1 MPQSNE
7 FTVLATADPHATRG
21 AALTA
26 CLRDLFPETIAED
39 GGIDFDKLRT
49 LLSQGTEDDGAPER
63 YALTWAGKHAA
74 LTAIRQPT
82 TATLIPVPKASID
95 WETTRNVFIEGE
107 NLEVLKLLFK
117 PYFGRVKMIYIDPP
131 YNTGSDF
138 IYPDDF
144 SDPLGRYLEL
154 TGQRDSAGNW
164 LTSNP
169 ETGGRYHSA
178 WLTML
183 YPRLFLARQLLRDD
197 GFICVSI
204 GEEELANLRLLMNE
218 IFGEPNYR
226 NTLLVR
232 RYNKNLSRQFMDR
245 GLTSLSVGAEYVLV
259 YSRSQS
265 ATMNPVF
272 RPASEQRRTQ
282 GYWKGFWNSAD
293 RPTMRYPLLGV
304 QPETGQWKWK
314 TEVAFE
320 AVRNYEEYARDYAD
334 QMSLEDYW
342 EQTGKRKK
350 FIRRNPQ
357 GKGKNQ
363 GVEHWVAPSEGI
375 LRSSDWTDIL
385 ASQTLASLGLEF
397 DNPKNVELLKQLT
410 LMCAGADDLILDF
423 FAGSGTTAHA
433 VLELNRQDGGAR
445 QFIAVQLPEP
455 LPNPAEGQRTI
466 ADIALARVRRVI
478 EKLSAQ
484 TQEGDL
490 GFKVYRLAPSQL
502 RQTTA
507 FEAASPEEYAM
518 QLETTLEPLPPGYD
532 TASVIAEVALKDAGF
547 TLNYTTE
554 VLSLPNQTVYK
565 VTDVERGQAFYISLD
580 AQVRLAALPLSPD
593 DLFVC
598 RATAVDDETAA
609 NLALRCT
616 LHFI

>member
-1 MPQSNE
+1 MTPSE
-7 FTVLATADPHATRG
+7 LVALATANPHAMRV

-26 CLRDLFPETIAED
+26 YLRDLFPETVAED
-39 GGIDFDKLRT
+39 GGIDFDKLRA
-49 LLSQGTEDDGAPER
+49 LLDQGAEDEGAPER
-63 YALTWAGKHAA
+63 YALTWAGKRAA
-74 LTAIRQPT
+74 LAAIRQPS
-82 TATLIPVPKASID
+82 TATLVPVPEASIA
-95 WETTRNVFIEGE
+95 WETTRNVFIAGE

-117 PYFGRVKMIYIDPP
+117 PYFGRVNMIYIDPP

-226 NTLLVR
+226 NTILVR

-259 YSRSQS
+259 YSRSQA

-282 GYWKGFWNSAD
+282 GYWKGFWNAAD

-314 TEVAFE
+314 ADVAFE

-334 QMSLEDYW
+334 RMSLEDYW
-342 EQTGKRKK
+342 EQTGKRKR

-357 GKGKNQ
+357 GMGKNL
-363 GVEHWVAPSEGI
+363 GVEHWVAPAEGI

-397 DNPKNVELLKQLT
+397 DNPKNVELLKTLI
-410 LMCAGADDLILDF
+410 LMCADADALILDF
-423 FAGSGTTAHA
+423 FAGSGSTAHA

-455 LPNPAEGQRTI
+455 LPDPAEGSRTI

-484 TQEGDL
+484 SQAGDL

-507 FEAASPEEYAM
+507 FEAASPEEYAE
-518 QLETTLEPLPPGYD
+518 QLETALESLRPGYD
-532 TASVIAEVALKDAGF
+532 TAAVIAEVALKDAGF

-554 VLSLPNQTVYK
+554 VLPIPDQTVYK
-565 VTDVERGQAFYISLD
+565 VTDVERGQVFYISLD
-580 AQVRLAALPLSPD
+580 EQVRLAALPLSPD